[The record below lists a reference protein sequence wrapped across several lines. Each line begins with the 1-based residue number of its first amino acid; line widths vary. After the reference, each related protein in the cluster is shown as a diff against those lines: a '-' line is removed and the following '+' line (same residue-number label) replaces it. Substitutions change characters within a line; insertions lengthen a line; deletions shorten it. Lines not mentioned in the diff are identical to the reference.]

1 MATRIQIR
9 RDTATN
15 WATENP
21 VLSSGELGA
30 ETDTS
35 KLKVG
40 DGSTAWNSLQYVSDA
55 AGGNFSLNDND
66 KILLGDGDDLEI
78 YHDSLNSY
86 IVEVGTGNL
95 YIRGS
100 SQVIIGGT
108 NGEASIIATENC
120 ATSLLH
126 DNSTKLATTSTGITI
141 TGDIN
146 ASGNITASGT
156 GTTTVNSIT
165 LGDWVISLD
174 GTSLLFTYDGTD
186 VLSLTE
192 DGLLT
197 AADDV
202 AAFGTP

>member
-66 KILLGDGDDLEI
+66 KILLGTGDDLEI

-108 NGEASIIATENC
+108 NGEASIIATENG

-146 ASGNITASGT
+146 ASGNITASGA